1 MALIGLW
8 GGGWHHLL
16 AMIGSALLLIGLT
29 IAVAIGA
36 VVLTRLV
43 RMDEAPRLES
53 LGTGDTTLSTWWRRI
68 TGRPDPAL
76 AELRLRYARGEVTQ
90 EEYLI
95 RAYDLGGHAT
105 YAPPPTPGHIGT
117 EPGTT
122 TLVDTSASSPC
133 R

>member
-1 MALIGLW
+1 MVLTGPW
-8 GGGWHHLL
+8 GGSWHHLL
-16 AMIGSALLLIGLT
+16 GFIGSALLLIGLT

-36 VVLTRLV
+36 LVLTRLV
-43 RMDEAPRLES
+43 RMDEAPQLDS
-53 LGTGDTTLSTWWRRI
+53 LSGGDGTVATWWRRI

-117 EPGTT
+117 EPSAT
-122 TLVDTSASSPC
+122 TLVDTPATSSH
-133 R
+133 